1 MKQEIYSPIQL
12 LYRTFSCV
20 VLLCLL
26 IAAPASLRAQ
36 EEKAGQVQV
45 INGRIEQGEVMF
57 YVLPDLQQDDTLYA
71 YIQHESGN
79 LDPAL
84 LLATPDMIT
93 ENLRQDLRAEMNSLV
108 STGTDPSEAMAQV
121 LLSFFLTGDDN
132 GGQDSAA
139 TIEFSIPEDGDYL
152 LLALGTPVN
161 DTFGDYELIVGINE
175 PLVASGKGQ
184 PTGDEIAFLDKEA
197 SGIATAV
204 QEISAELTAEHPER
218 FYVLNNLTEGDT
230 IVAYVEATAGDLIP
244 QLKLQDY
251 SGRTLRN
258 SNTTQRQNS
267 ATFEFPAGDVIDN
280 YRITVTACCEDTELT
295 SGEFRLLVGIN
306 EPAVLSGTAPAVGRK
321 VLQDPQTVRISASL
335 EQITGVDQKAE
346 NYGAVYRL
354 EMRWNDPGQA
364 FSPDECRCQLKT
376 FTGSGFSK
384 LVSAENFRWPEFN
397 IFNQQDNRWIQN
409 QGIIIQANGDMTY
422 FERFTTTLQAPDFDF
437 RAFPFDTQAFFL
449 RVDSLYPEN
458 YVLFDGPVELS
469 KMGDQLGEEEWQVV
483 KWGTSVDSVEGL
495 GVAPSSRFSFGF
507 ESRRHLNFY
516 IMRIFLPT
524 ILIIVVSYFTFFLQD
539 YSKRI
544 DVNSGNLLVFVAFNF
559 TISGELPRLG
569 YLTFLDAMLA
579 GVFVIT
585 ALVVAFNVFLRRLE
599 LTGKQDLAKK
609 IDAYTLWVYPVAYLI
624 GGAILTIDF
633 LLPEYWDR
641 IVSTINWAMTTS
653 A

>member
-12 LYRTFSCV
+12 FYRTLSCV

-306 EPAVLSGTAPAVGRK
+306 EPAVLSGTVPAVGRK

-609 IDAYTLWVYPVAYLI
+609 IDGYTLWIYPVAYLI
-624 GGAILTIDF
+624 GGAILTINF